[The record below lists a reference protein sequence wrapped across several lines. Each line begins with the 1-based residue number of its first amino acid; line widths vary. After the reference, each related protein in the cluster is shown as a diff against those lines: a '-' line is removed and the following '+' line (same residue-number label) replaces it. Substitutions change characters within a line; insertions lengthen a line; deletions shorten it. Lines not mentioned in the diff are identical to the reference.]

1 MLAAALCMGSL
12 TVPGRFTESAAA
24 EPEYITSDRI
34 EITADDYQSGNE
46 PAKAIDGDANTI
58 WHSSWSNRHDLP
70 LSITLSLKEPVTG
83 IAQIAYLPRQDKDKN
98 GIITKYRISVSTD
111 GENFTQIAEGIWAD
125 DKSEKTATFDAQKE
139 IKAIRLTAVETASN
153 NGNEDSL
160 YVSAAEIKI
169 ARREGFVR
177 DTARLEELVKK
188 AENLAA
194 VNPDAGLEDLKK
206 TLEKGKELLGN
217 GYAVQEE
224 LERAIQ
230 DLEMIVDIKTT
241 FSGVEGRKMYA
252 TNGELIQA
260 HGGQITKWGDTYYW
274 YGGDRSGGGRV
285 LGVHLYTSKDLYHWE
300 DKGLVMKMMTDMAQF
315 TEDAYFSSLYG
326 DLDEAA
332 QQEVW
337 KHLQYGKAILERPK
351 VLYNEKTKKYV
362 LWFHADGPT
371 ENSGSSYAKAMS
383 GVAVSDTPE
392 GPFRFIKASRMHS
405 SDAYTGKE
413 KGMARDMNVFR
424 DEDGSAYILYASEEN
439 ASLYISKLSDD
450 YLDLAVR
457 ENAVEG
463 VDYSRNF
470 VNTSR
475 EAPAM
480 FKYQGKYYL
489 MTSGCTGWAPNEA
502 KYYEA
507 DTPLGPWKEMG
518 NPCVGEENDT
528 TFRTQST
535 CIFAVDAAKGK
546 FVYMGDRWNSSDQR
560 ESRYVLLP
568 VDFGY
573 QYHMTIPN
581 RNEWS
586 IENMTWNSGFEL
598 KKEDQ
603 PDEDQIIGQEEKLD
617 AFKNRKVTLK
627 TGDGS
632 DKQAEVTW
640 NAVKTVDSDA
650 VGLGR
655 LEAEI
660 RLDDGSSIKESIPA
674 NWYQKKTV
682 YFVDCQN
689 PDSEY
694 VRGFKKVGIH
704 LKNKVSDQK
713 FDGTWGLVN
722 DPGEYNKKGIFEGG
736 YWARAG
742 ESIVYRFI
750 LPAGTYQ
757 ANAGVCEWW
766 TETRHAKLNVSLV
779 KDGENEETKQLLA
792 STDMKTQ
799 NGDKSSI
806 FSTGFELS
814 EDAVIEISVDKVSG
828 GDPLLSWL
836 SIIDKN
842 KSQETETGTESESES
857 ETTVETETETESE
870 TTVETETESETTSES
885 TTETETESESTKE
898 TSHETETESQRQT
911 ETKVPQETKKTQETN
926 KNEQPTTDTAS
937 DVKVG
942 SIVRGDKTYDNYTYK
957 VLNKN
962 TVEIH
967 KITTKGK
974 KVRNL
979 KISDTVKIQG
989 KTYKVTRIADGALQ
1003 NQKKV
1008 QTLTIGKNMTAIGK
1022 NAFKGCKNLKKII
1035 VKSKKLKKIGKNAF
1049 QNVKK
1054 AAYVK
1059 VPKGKAK
1066 SYQKMLQKAG
1076 LKIRKIK

>member
-1 MLAAALCMGSL
+1 MRGNKKITAWVLAAALCMGSL
-12 TVPGRFTESAAA
+12 AVPGTRTKSAAA
-24 EPEYITSDRI
+24 EPEFISSNQI
-34 EITADDYQSGNE
+34 KITADDYQSGNE
-46 PAKAIDGDANTI
+46 PVKAIDGDANTI

-83 IAQIAYLPRQDKDKN
+83 IAQISYLPRQDKDKN
-98 GIITKYRISVSTD
+98 GTITKYQIGVSSD
-111 GENFTQIAEGIWAD
+111 GETFTQIAEGNWAD
-125 DKSEKTATFDAQKE
+125 DKSEKSATFDAQKE
-139 IKAIRLTAVETASN
+139 IKAIRLTAVETSSN
-153 NGNEDSL
+153 SGNEDSL

-169 ARREGFVR
+169 ARKEGFVR

-188 AENLAA
+188 AESLTAA
-194 VNPDAGLEDLKK
+194 NPDASLKDLKGA
-206 TLEKGKELLGN
+206 LEKGKELLDS

-224 LERAIQ
+224 IEKTVRELET
-230 DLEMIVDIKTT
+230 IVETKTD
-241 FSGVEGRKMYA
+241 FSGTEGRKMYA
-252 TNGELIQA
+252 TNGELIEA

-274 YGGDRSGGGRV
+274 YGEDRSQGYYSV
-285 LGVHLYTSKDLYHWE
+285 GVHLYTSKDLYHWE
-300 DKGLVMKMMTDMAQF
+300 DKGLVMKMMSSIDQF
-315 TEDAYFSSLYG
+315 TEDPYFGSLYG
-326 DLDEAA
+326 DLDEEA
-332 QQEVW
+332 QQEIF
-337 KHLQYGKAILERPK
+337 KHLQHKKAIMERPK
-351 VLYNEKTKKYV
+351 VLYNAKTKKYV

-371 ENSGSSYAKAMS
+371 ENSGSSYAKAMA
-383 GVAVSDTPE
+383 GVAVSDSPE
-392 GPFRFIKASRMHS
+392 GPFRFVKASRLHC
-405 SDAYTGKE
+405 SDDYTGKE
-413 KGMARDMNVFR
+413 KGMARDINVFQ

-439 ASLYISKLSDD
+439 ASLYISKFSDD
-450 YLDLAVR
+450 YMDLAVR

-463 VDYSRNF
+463 TDYSRNF

-507 DTPLGPWKEMG
+507 DTPLGPWKDMG
-518 NPCVGEENDT
+518 NPCNGEEKDS

-546 FVYMGDRWNSSDQR
+546 FVYLGDRWSSSNLSD
-560 ESRYVLLP
+560 SRYILLP

-573 QYHMTIPN
+573 QYQMTIPN
-581 RNEWS
+581 RRAWS
-586 IENMTWNSGFEL
+586 VENLSWNTGFEL

-603 PDEDQIIGQEEKLD
+603 PDKNQMIGQEEKLD
-617 AFKNRKVTLK
+617 AFKNRKITLK

-632 DKQAEVTW
+632 EKQAEVTW
-640 NAVKTVDSDA
+640 NAVKTVNSDA

-655 LEAEI
+655 FEADIKLE
-660 RLDDGSSIKESIPA
+660 DGSSIKESIQA

-694 VRGFKKVGIH
+694 VRGFEKVGVR
-704 LKNKVSDQK
+704 LKNKVGDQK
-713 FDGTWGLVN
+713 FDGAWGLVN
-722 DPGEYNKKGIFEGG
+722 DPGKYNKKGIFEGG
-736 YWARAG
+736 YWARSG
-742 ESIVYRFI
+742 ESIVYRFT

-766 TETRHAKLNVSLV
+766 TETRHAKLKINLLKNS
-779 KDGENEETKQLLA
+779 ENEETKQLLA
-792 STDMKTQ
+792 STDMKTK

-814 EDAVIEISVDKVSG
+814 EDAIIEISVDKVSG

-836 SIIDKN
+836 SIVDKN
-842 KSQETETGTESESES
+842 KSQETET
-857 ETTVETETETESE
+857 
-870 TTVETETESETTSES
+870 
-885 TTETETESESTKE
+885 
-898 TSHETETESQRQT
+898 ETETESQRETTKESETESQHQT
-911 ETKVPQETKKTQETN
+911 ETKALQETKKSEQPETN
-926 KNEQPTTDTAS
+926 VAADIKQ
-937 DVKVG
+937 G
-942 SIVRGDKTYDNYTYK
+942 SIVRGDKKYDSYIYK
-957 VLNKN
+957 VLSKN

-967 KITTKGK
+967 KTTAKGK

-979 KISDTVKIQG
+979 KISDTVKI
-989 KTYKVTRIADGALQ
+989 KEKIYKITKIADGALR

-1008 QTLTIGKNMTAIGK
+1008 QTLTIGKNINSIGK
-1022 NAFKGCKNLKKII
+1022 NAFKGCKNLKNIV

-1054 AAYVK
+1054 AVYVK

-1076 LKIRKIK
+1076 LKIRKINKN